1 MTRHDG
7 PVFGRGLMRQGRLR
21 LQQANRFAAQLQQLR
36 DGVVEIAVARKRAT
50 RSQQANRYWW
60 GVCVAAVA
68 DHTGYTPNE
77 IHELAK
83 QMFLPK
89 RLAVA
94 DGLGEIRGE
103 YVIGASTT
111 RLTTAEFAEFVES
124 FRQWAADTLDVSI
137 PAAEGASEAW
147 PAQENGRA

>member
-1 MTRHDG
+1 VIDG

-21 LQQANRFAAQLQQLR
+21 ITQANVFAAQLQQLR

-77 IHELAK
+77 IHALAK
-83 QMFLPK
+83 QLFLPK
-89 RLAVA
+89 RIAIA
-94 DGLGEIRGE
+94 DGHGEIRDE
-103 YVIGASTT
+103 VVIGASTT
-111 RLTTAEFAEFVES
+111 RLTTLEFSEFIEA
-124 FRQWAADTLDVSI
+124 FRQWAADTLDVYI
-137 PAAEGASEAW
+137 P
-147 PAQENGRA
+147 PADQAGVSAVPR